1 MDILDLNKA
10 QATQQNEQEVEDK
23 EKESK
28 EPVVLEDLSALAW
41 LELEEFSRLS
51 GLPKE
56 RILELVNLGKIKS
69 KISHNKLLIDAS
81 SGTNALIKKV
91 ENNLISMDMNGCS
104 LEPVF
109 VEKTINTILNCMIK
123 SLALKMKRFQ
133 PLKNENMF
141 LKDALISMQEVYEE
155 DKKTIDL
162 LRDELNQAREE
173 IEFMKRK
180 YRLMWGKVADMSNM
194 NKK

>member
-10 QATQQNEQEVEDK
+10 QAAQQNEQEIEIK
-23 EKESK
+23 EKESQ

-41 LELEEFSRLS
+41 LELEEFSHLS

-56 RILELVNLGKIKS
+56 RILELVNIGKIKS
-69 KISHNKLLIDAS
+69 KISNNKLLIDAS

-91 ENNLISMDMNGCS
+91 ENNLISMDMNGRS

-109 VEKTINTILNCMIK
+109 VEKTINTILNLHDKVISAK
-123 SLALKMKRFQ
+123 DETISAF
-133 PLKNENMF
+133 KNENMF

-162 LRDELNQAREE
+162 MRDELNKAREE

-180 YRLMWGKVADMSNM
+180 YRLMWGKVADMSSV

>member
-1 MDILDLNKA
+1 MDILDLNKV

-23 EKESK
+23 ELESK

-91 ENNLISMDMNGCS
+91 ENNLISMDMNGRS

-109 VEKTINTILNCMIK
+109 VEKTINTILNLHDKVIGAK
-123 SLALKMKRFQ
+123 DETISAF
-133 PLKNENMF
+133 KNENIF

-180 YRLMWGKVADMSNM
+180 YRLMWGKVADMSSV

>member
-10 QATQQNEQEVEDK
+10 QAVQQNEQEVEDK
-23 EKESK
+23 EQEFK

-41 LELEEFSRLS
+41 IELEEFSRLS

-56 RILELVNLGKIKS
+56 RILELVNIGKIKS
-69 KISHNKLLIDAS
+69 KISNNKLLIDAS

-91 ENNLISMDMNGCS
+91 ENNLISVDMNGRS

-109 VEKTINTILNCMIK
+109 VEKTINTILNLHDKVIGAK
-123 SLALKMKRFQ
+123 DETISAF
-133 PLKNENMF
+133 KNENMF

-180 YRLMWGKVADMSNM
+180 YCLMWGKVADMSSV

>member
-10 QATQQNEQEVEDK
+10 QAVQQNEQEKEDR
-23 EKESK
+23 ERESK

-41 LELEEFSRLS
+41 IELEEFSHLS

-56 RILELVNLGKIKS
+56 RILELVNIGKIKS
-69 KISHNKLLIDAS
+69 KISDNKLLIDAS

-91 ENNLISMDMNGCS
+91 ENNLISIDMNGRS

-109 VEKTINTILNCMIK
+109 VEKTINTILNLHDKVIGAK
-123 SLALKMKRFQ
+123 DETISAF
-133 PLKNENMF
+133 KNENMF

-155 DKKTIDL
+155 DKKPLIFCEMNSIK
-162 LRDELNQAREE
+162 REKKLN
-173 IEFMKRK
+173 
-180 YRLMWGKVADMSNM
+180 L
-194 NKK
+194 